1 MKYSNTALKILK
13 RRYKSVLL
21 KCAMINMGLLM
32 ITPNAR
38 ALLIDKNILDA
49 NSRYEITENI
59 GIGGITDSIIDIDY
73 DSSADA
79 IHRKPIVTVSG
90 KIDGYEGVF
99 SASNQGK
106 YKEYSTFI
114 FKNWNPEQNFK
125 LDSNGFFVFDK
136 ENQYGDNSN
145 SIIIN
150 SVNSRPH
157 IFLNGNT
164 LNTLSSNDRYQI
176 FLDGFMDE
184 NNGHDITLDGYTNHD
199 KVYLFAGGLRNTA
212 NGDLNTTIKNSR
224 FHNIYGGG
232 QGADVNGNINL
243 IVDNTEARN
252 DGSGE
257 GVAGVVIGS
266 YLVVDNY
273 EDIEATSV
281 SAAYVSGDINVT
293 FKNGSKAKSVWGQL
307 LTPYGTKDV
316 GVGGT
321 ININIE
327 DSLVTEDVRGS
338 TGTSS
343 KQIWEKEH
351 LSINDIVINVT
362 NSTIGGE
369 VISVGSYGSA
379 KDVTININGNT
390 KIGYDENGNQTNLD
404 GWIIAG
410 TSRAGGT
417 IENTTINLDT
427 QGADNIIDIA
437 GHVEV
442 GSRAKDG
449 YMGNI
454 NDETYTPSV
463 LGDATLNILGSG
475 IVNAGSFRA
484 DHVAGNTTLNLT
496 NVTANAKDDVIGF
509 KEINMD
515 NQSVL
520 TAGLLTMNE
529 DGEVNV
535 VLTDEDNHSQ
545 IVVDELDVNGAAIN
559 MKIGGEGVYDLIK
572 AATTTS
578 DFTWDLTSNLYTITE
593 DDGTV
598 TVKIKSS
605 DKIAEDLG
613 ASEEQ
618 ADIILGIID
627 AEDNGTEKGRE
638 LAEALRDAI
647 ENGDNKKAI
656 TGARQ
661 IAPSNSQLIRS
672 VAGETANILA
682 RVSTDRVNAIAED
695 SEKQNPANR
704 LWVEVV
710 SGTAEQDSSTT
721 QDGFNADL
729 NGVVFG
735 YDKDLNANTIV
746 GIGYGYMNTKADS
759 LGRDLNIDGHNVF
772 VYGKYQPSQW
782 YVSSVLSYGYGKYEE
797 SKSPFGVSL
806 YGEFDVNSYYAD
818 VMSGYD
824 FANGITPAAGLRYLV
839 TDADSYSN
847 GVQNVSQEKED
858 TLTAVIGAKYSKAFE
873 TESSYIIKPSIR
885 VAATYDLMADD
896 NSSNVSVYGGGNYRI
911 NSERLSRLG
920 FEAGI
925 GVTASFEKWDLSL
938 DYNGSFRDE
947 YNAQSG
953 MVTVKY
959 KF

>member
-379 KDVTININGNT
+379 KDVTININDNT

-427 QGADNIIDIA
+427 QGADNII
-437 GHVEV
+437 
-442 GSRAKDG
+442 
-449 YMGNI
+449 
-454 NDETYTPSV
+454 
-463 LGDATLNILGSG
+463 
-475 IVNAGSFRA
+475 
-484 DHVAGNTTLNLT
+484 
-496 NVTANAKDDVIGF
+496 
-509 KEINMD
+509 
-515 NQSVL
+515 
-520 TAGLLTMNE
+520 
-529 DGEVNV
+529 
-535 VLTDEDNHSQ
+535 
-545 IVVDELDVNGAAIN
+545 
-559 MKIGGEGVYDLIK
+559 
-572 AATTTS
+572 
-578 DFTWDLTSNLYTITE
+578 
-593 DDGTV
+593 
-598 TVKIKSS
+598 
-605 DKIAEDLG
+605 
-613 ASEEQ
+613 
-618 ADIILGIID
+618 
-627 AEDNGTEKGRE
+627 
-638 LAEALRDAI
+638 
-647 ENGDNKKAI
+647 
-656 TGARQ
+656 
-661 IAPSNSQLIRS
+661 
-672 VAGETANILA
+672 
-682 RVSTDRVNAIAED
+682 
-695 SEKQNPANR
+695 
-704 LWVEVV
+704 
-710 SGTAEQDSSTT
+710 
-721 QDGFNADL
+721 
-729 NGVVFG
+729 
-735 YDKDLNANTIV
+735 
-746 GIGYGYMNTKADS
+746 
-759 LGRDLNIDGHNVF
+759 
-772 VYGKYQPSQW
+772 
-782 YVSSVLSYGYGKYEE
+782 
-797 SKSPFGVSL
+797 
-806 YGEFDVNSYYAD
+806 
-818 VMSGYD
+818 
-824 FANGITPAAGLRYLV
+824 
-839 TDADSYSN
+839 
-847 GVQNVSQEKED
+847 
-858 TLTAVIGAKYSKAFE
+858 
-873 TESSYIIKPSIR
+873 
-885 VAATYDLMADD
+885 
-896 NSSNVSVYGGGNYRI
+896 
-911 NSERLSRLG
+911 
-920 FEAGI
+920 
-925 GVTASFEKWDLSL
+925 
-938 DYNGSFRDE
+938 
-947 YNAQSG
+947 
-953 MVTVKY
+953 
-959 KF
+959 